1 MNILGVK
8 VDNLT
13 KKEILEKIRTFLIE
27 PKFHQIATINP
38 EFILEAQKN
47 PEFKNIINNCDLNVA
62 DGFGIKL
69 AFWRFGK
76 KLKARFTGAD
86 LMLEILKIASKQNF
100 TVFLAVNKDGLST
113 FEETKSAILKI
124 YPDLIIEGID
134 LEKNVSCF
142 MFHVSCSILFCNFG
156 APQQELFIN
165 SQKCDTPPHL
175 SHNNSKNI
183 SNKNLN
189 GDFEQSS
196 DLQNDRCGGK
206 IRLAMG
212 VGGCF
217 DFLTGK
223 VRRAPKILRL
233 IGLEWL
239 WRIFQ
244 PQEWK
249 FKKERLKRIFLAVI
263 IFPIRVTINKK

>member
-13 KKEILEKIRTFLIE
+13 KKEILEKIRTFLVE

-47 PEFKNIINNCDLNVA
+47 LEFKNILNNCDLNVA

-86 LMLEILKIASKQNF
+86 LMLEILKIASEQNL
-100 TVFLAVNKDGLST
+100 TIFLAVNKDGLST
-113 FEETKSAILKI
+113 FEETKDAILKI

-142 MFHVSCSILFCNFG
+142 MFHVSCHVLFCNFG

-165 SQKCDTPPHL
+165 SQKCDT
-175 SHNNSKNI
+175 
-183 SNKNLN
+183 
-189 GDFEQSS
+189 
-196 DLQNDRCGGK
+196 

-212 VGGCF
+212 VGGSF

-223 VRRAPKILRL
+223 VRRAPKFLRL

-239 WRIFQ
+239 WRLILQ
-244 PQEWK
+244 PKRW
-249 FKKERLKRIFLAVI
+249 KRIFNATI
-263 IFPIRVTINKK
+263 IFSYKILFNKE

>member
-13 KKEILEKIRTFLIE
+13 KKEILEKIRTFLAE

-47 PEFKNIINNCDLNVA
+47 LEFRNILNTSDLNVA

-76 KLKARFTGAD
+76 KLKTRFAGAD
-86 LMLEILKIASKQNF
+86 LMLEILKIAQTQKLS
-100 TVFLAVNKDGLST
+100 VFLAVNKNGLSV
-113 FEETKSAILKI
+113 FEETKKAILKI
-124 YPDLIIEGID
+124 YPDLKID
-134 LEKNVSCF
+134 GENLDITSVIASVAKQSHILQKEIATVATLPRND
-142 MFHVSCSILFCNFG
+142 ILFCNFG
-156 APQQELFIN
+156 APHQELFIN
-165 SQKCDTPPHL
+165 SQKCDT
-175 SHNNSKNI
+175 
-183 SNKNLN
+183 
-189 GDFEQSS
+189 
-196 DLQNDRCGGK
+196 

-212 VGGCF
+212 VGGSF
-217 DFLTGK
+217 DFITGK
-223 VRRAPKILRL
+223 VRRAPKFMQF
-233 IGLEWL
+233 IGFEWL

-249 FKKERLKRIFLAVI
+249 FKKERFKRIFQAVI
-263 IFPIRVTINKK
+263 IFPIKIIFKINPME

>member
-13 KKEILEKIRTFLIE
+13 KKEILEKIRTFLTE

-47 PEFKNIINNCDLNVA
+47 PEFKNILNNCDLNVA

-76 KLKARFTGAD
+76 KLKARFAGAD
-86 LMLEILKIASKQNF
+86 LMLEILKIASEQDLA
-100 TVFLAVNKDGLST
+100 VFLAVNKDGLST
-113 FEETKSAILKI
+113 FEETKNAILKI
-124 YPDLIIEGID
+124 YPDLEINGNDFNCHAE
-134 LEKNVSCF
+134 LVSASHEILKQVQDDKF
-142 MFHVSCSILFCNFG
+142 ILFCNFG
-156 APQQELFIN
+156 APHQELFIN
-165 SQKCDTPPHL
+165 SQKCDT
-175 SHNNSKNI
+175 
-183 SNKNLN
+183 
-189 GDFEQSS
+189 
-196 DLQNDRCGGK
+196 

-212 VGGCF
+212 VGGSF

-223 VRRAPKILRL
+223 VRRAPKILGL

-249 FKKERLKRIFLAVI
+249 FKKV
-263 IFPIRVTINKK
+263 N